1 MSVTIKERAIDLI
14 LSKLEE
20 PATIAMR
27 KQNSVATLTWARRVY
42 STDRQSGERTEHGP
56 RFFFSWSD
64 ADKLKEFNSVI
75 YALPDGEN
83 LALGPG
89 DFFQTG
95 MYMIDVKDGHLALV
109 DAPYAARRPS
119 LV

>member
-1 MSVTIKERAIDLI
+1 MSVTITKHAIDLI
-14 LSKLEE
+14 LRKLKE

-27 KQNSVATLTWARRVY
+27 KQNSIATLAWARRVT

-75 YALPDGEN
+75 YMLPDGES

-95 MYMIDVKDGHLALV
+95 THTIDVKDGRLTLV
-109 DAPYAARRPS
+109 GAP
-119 LV
+119 

>member
-1 MSVTIKERAIDLI
+1 MSVTITKRAIDLI
-14 LSKLEE
+14 LRKLNE

-27 KQNSVATLTWARRVY
+27 KQNSVATLAWASRVY
-42 STDRQSGERTEHGP
+42 STDRLSGERTEHGP

-64 ADKLKEFNSVI
+64 ADKIKEFNSVT
-75 YALPDGEN
+75 YVLPDGES

-95 MYMIDVKDGHLALV
+95 SHTIGVKDGRLTLV
-109 DAPYAARRPS
+109 GAP
-119 LV
+119 

>member
-1 MSVTIKERAIDLI
+1 MSVTITKHAIDLI
-14 LSKLEE
+14 LSKLKE
-20 PATIAMR
+20 PATIAAR
-27 KQNSVATLTWARRVY
+27 KQNSLPTLAWASRVT
-42 STDRQSGERTEHGP
+42 STDRRSGERTEHGS

-75 YALPDGEN
+75 YTLPDGES

-95 MYMIDVKDGHLALV
+95 THTIDVKDGRLALV
-109 DAPYAARRPS
+109 DAP
-119 LV
+119 

>member
-1 MSVTIKERAIDLI
+1 MGASHVRHDKKRAIDLI
-14 LSKLEE
+14 LSKLKE

-27 KQNSVATLTWARRVY
+27 RQNSMAALTWARRVY
-42 STDRQSGERTEHGP
+42 SADRLSGERTEHGP

-75 YALPDGEN
+75 YTLPDGES

-95 MYMIDVKDGHLALV
+95 THKVDVKDGRLALI
-109 DAPYAARRPS
+109 DAP
-119 LV
+119 

>member
-1 MSVTIKERAIDLI
+1 MSVTITKRAIDLI
-14 LSKLEE
+14 LRKLKE

-42 STDRQSGERTEHGP
+42 STDRLTGERTEHGP

-64 ADKLKEFNSVI
+64 AIKVKQFNNLV
-75 YALPDGEN
+75 YRLPDGEN
-83 LALGPG
+83 LAFGPN

-95 MYMIDVKDGHLALV
+95 THTIDVKDGRLALV
-109 DAPYAARRPS
+109 DAP
-119 LV
+119 

>member
-1 MSVTIKERAIDLI
+1 MPVTIGKRAIDLI
-14 LSKLEE
+14 LTKLQE

-42 STDRQSGERTEHGP
+42 STDRLTGERTEHGP

-64 ADKLKEFNSVI
+64 ADRLAAVNSLI
-75 YALPDGEN
+75 YRLPDGES

-95 MYMIDVKDGHLALV
+95 MHTIEVKDGHLALV
-109 DAPYAARRPS
+109 DAP
-119 LV
+119 